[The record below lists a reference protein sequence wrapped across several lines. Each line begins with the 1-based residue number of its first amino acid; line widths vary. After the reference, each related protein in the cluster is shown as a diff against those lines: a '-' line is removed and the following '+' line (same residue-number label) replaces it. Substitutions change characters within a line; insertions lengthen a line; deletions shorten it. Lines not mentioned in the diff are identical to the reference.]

1 MLPDVDESGKLLGE
15 EYSACIN
22 QRLTQSV
29 SVIKEKINL
38 PWDKDIGRIALW
50 CEFCWEMFSEPREIH
65 LRSSQF
71 VKIDIAPHVYWELK
85 IT

>member
-1 MLPDVDESGKLLGE
+1 MLPDVDEFDKLLGE

-38 PWDKDIGRIALW
+38 PWDKDTGRIAL
-50 CEFCWEMFSEPREIH
+50 
-65 LRSSQF
+65 
-71 VKIDIAPHVYWELK
+71 
-85 IT
+85 